1 MEENINNELAINFD
15 DEIFTSIIDCEE
27 FYFQKGRE
35 ALNKWLDCKLDD
47 TIQRRLFKSIKDY
60 NYFKNLNTD
69 DELFELKEL
78 FFEIISYCDLHAN
91 DKEKYNKYLDKRVLA
106 KAGVRMSPWITHLYN
121 YKYCPDKANVTV
133 KNALDVLKDPI
144 NNINSI
150 SITHRRL
157 ISKYYLKSEYDELTF
172 VDGLKSCFS
181 EIPTPNVLENR
192 TILIAKILYN
202 QKEKWMSKPNK
213 FKDFTESFKKY
224 LADENLPF
232 QIVKEKKDWF
242 WIADSEGN
250 FNSEEIHYELI
261 IEQKQINI
269 DLHFEKSKK
278 TAQYFRSLIDSLP
291 DFLRWK
297 KRGKWGKCISHVKK
311 ISLDDADAIENAISY
326 LNELYDYTIEFYRK
340 DKRAMKEKV
349 RLLEYKKQ
357 IILQGP
363 PGTGKTREAKLIAK
377 EMIGVSDV
385 EELTNHKQFKIVQF
399 HPSYTYEDFVRGIA
413 TIPNENG
420 IEYQVVDRGIAEFAN
435 QALENY
441 RNSQK
446 KGEEISH
453 ERAVF
458 AGYEAFKLELELE
471 LNDDKTIN
479 LTKAVDI
486 VDFDEDSFL
495 YKGHVWQ
502 GQAHRMH
509 HRDIVNAY
517 LAGNR
522 NRQDI
527 KKNMS
532 LSGSARQHA
541 SYYVVILQK
550 FCDYIERNPL
560 NITGNSI
567 EKEELQ
573 NYVMVID
580 EINRANLSSVLG
592 ELIYALE
599 YRGKGIEGMYSKTE
613 SDKIILPPNLYI
625 IGTMNTADRSV
636 GHIDYAIRRRFA
648 FVDVLPQDLSGDSSI
663 TFDSDLFNAVKEL
676 FTTDEY
682 VTRSPYLSSEFDPK
696 DVALGH
702 SYFIDKSVE
711 GGSMTIRLEYE
722 IKPILKEYIKDGILI
737 GKGIEQEVEA
747 LQIESKEDI

>member
-69 DELFELKEL
+69 DEFFELKEL

-121 YKYCPDKANVTV
+121 YKYFPDKANVTV

-213 FKDFTESFKKY
+213 FKDFTESLKKY
-224 LADENLPF
+224 LAEENLPF
-232 QIVKEKKDWF
+232 QIVKEEKDWF

-261 IEQKQINI
+261 IEQNQINI

-291 DFLRWK
+291 AFLRWK
-297 KRGKWGKCISHVKK
+297 EWGKWGKCISHVKK

-326 LNELYDYTIEFYRK
+326 LNELYDYTIDFYRK

-349 RLLEYKKQ
+349 RLLKYKKQ

-399 HPSYTYEDFVRGIA
+399 HPSYTYEDFVRGIVA
-413 TIPNENG
+413 KPNEEG
-420 IEYQVVDRGIAEFAN
+420 DG
-435 QALENY
+435 
-441 RNSQK
+441 
-446 KGEEISH
+446 
-453 ERAVF
+453 VF
-458 AGYEAFKLELELE
+458 YEAENKVLADFAQRAI
-471 LNDDKTIN
+471 DDADN
-479 LTKAVDI
+479 
-486 VDFDEDSFL
+486 
-495 YKGHVWQ
+495 
-502 GQAHRMH
+502 
-509 HRDIVNAY
+509 
-517 LAGNR
+517 
-522 NRQDI
+522 
-527 KKNMS
+527 
-532 LSGSARQHA
+532 
-541 SYYVVILQK
+541 
-550 FCDYIERNPL
+550 
-560 NITGNSI
+560 
-567 EKEELQ
+567 
-573 NYVMVID
+573 NYVLIID

-599 YRGKGIEGMYSKTE
+599 YRDGEVESMYGIDG
-613 SDKIILPPNLYI
+613 DKKLVLPFNLYI

-648 FVDVLPQDLSGDSSI
+648 FVDVLPEKLEDNNEIFFNGDDFDLVS
-663 TFDSDLFNAVKEL
+663 AL
-676 FTTDEY
+676 FTKEFVSDEFE
-682 VTRSPYLSSEFDPK
+682 VK
-696 DVALGH
+696 DIQIGH
-702 SYFIDKSVE
+702 SYFIAKKKDVADEEEAKVVFSLK
-711 GGSMTIRLEYE
+711 MKYE
-722 IKPILKEYIKDGILI
+722 IIPILREYLKDGVFKEIVST
-737 GKGIEQEVEA
+737 KIEELETKWQG
-747 LQIESKEDI
+747 

>member
-15 DEIFTSIIDCEE
+15 DETFTSIIDCEE

-35 ALNKWLDCKLDD
+35 ALNKWLNYELDD
-47 TIQRRLFKSIKDY
+47 TIQRRLFNSIKDY
-60 NYFKNLNTD
+60 NYFKNLSTD

-121 YKYCPDKANVTV
+121 YKCFPDKANVTV

-144 NNINSI
+144 NSINSI

-181 EIPTPNVLENR
+181 EIPIPKVLENH
-192 TILIAKILYN
+192 TILIANILYN
-202 QKEKWMSKPNK
+202 QKEKWMLKPKK

-224 LADENLPF
+224 LAEENLPF
-232 QIVKEKKDWF
+232 QIVKEEKDWF

-261 IEQKQINI
+261 IEQNQINI
-269 DLHFEKSKK
+269 DLHFEKSIK

-291 DFLRWK
+291 AFLRWK
-297 KRGKWGKCISHVKK
+297 EWGEWGNCISHAKK
-311 ISLDDADAIENAISY
+311 ISIDDVDGIENAISY

-340 DKRAMKEKV
+340 DKQAMKEKV
-349 RLLEYKKQ
+349 RLLKYKKQ

-363 PGTGKTREAKLIAK
+363 PGTGKTRLAK
-377 EMIGVSDV
+377 EIVKVMIDKNAPENVN
-385 EELTNHKQFKIVQF
+385 LTNHRQFKIVQF

-420 IEYQVVDRGIAEFAN
+420 IEYQVVDRGIAEFA
-435 QALENY
+435 Q
-441 RNSQK
+441 
-446 KGEEISH
+446 
-453 ERAVF
+453 RAF
-458 AGYEAFKLELELE
+458 
-471 LNDDKTIN
+471 
-479 LTKAVDI
+479 
-486 VDFDEDSFL
+486 EDS
-495 YKGHVWQ
+495 
-502 GQAHRMH
+502 
-509 HRDIVNAY
+509 IN
-517 LAGNR
+517 
-522 NRQDI
+522 
-527 KKNMS
+527 
-532 LSGSARQHA
+532 
-541 SYYVVILQK
+541 
-550 FCDYIERNPL
+550 
-560 NITGNSI
+560 
-567 EKEELQ
+567 
-573 NYVMVID
+573 NYVLIID

-613 SDKIILPPNLYI
+613 ADKKLVLPPNLYI

-648 FVDVLPQDLSGDSSI
+648 FVDVLPTCLAGDD
-663 TFDSDLFNAVKEL
+663 FDEILFNKVKAL
-676 FTTDEY
+676 FTVDEY
-682 VTRSPYLSSEFDPK
+682 MTRSPFLSSEFDPK

-702 SYFIDKSVE
+702 SYFIKQYEKDAEGNDDKSKPYDFAL
-711 GGSMTIRLEYE
+711 RLEYE
-722 IKPILKEYIKDGILI
+722 IKPILREYIKDGILI
-737 GKGIEQEVEA
+737 GIGIEQEVEA